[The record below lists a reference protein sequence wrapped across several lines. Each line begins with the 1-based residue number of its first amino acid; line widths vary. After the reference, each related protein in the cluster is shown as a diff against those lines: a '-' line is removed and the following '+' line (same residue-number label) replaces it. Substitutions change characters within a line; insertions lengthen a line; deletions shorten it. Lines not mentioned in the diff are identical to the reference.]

1 MKIKKIVSNSVTINT
16 LHTTKFKTTRIQ
28 LAFANHLSEE
38 TATIRT
44 LLLYMMKTITKK
56 YSTRKDFAIRLEEM
70 YAAGFGGGVKKIGL
84 SHIVSFDLS
93 IINNK
98 YTINNEDLLIDGLQ
112 FLKEIVF
119 NPLFTEEIMIEEKR
133 LLDEYYD
140 SIYTNKLKYAILE
153 TYKVMFEDE
162 TYKTEAL
169 GNKEQL
175 KSISLKD
182 IQYAYHSLINNDLIN
197 ISIVGDINEDDVI
210 EKINNT
216 FHFIPRV
223 IEPKFIDFYQ
233 KEIVNVNKIVEKQ
246 NVNQGKLVI
255 GHRIN
260 AYFPTENYYKAN
272 VLNMILGGHSESI
285 LFRRVREELGLVYHI
300 SSSYQMYKGILMIYA
315 GINPN
320 DYDKVISEVKKVI
333 NDLQNGNF
341 DDQYLVLA
349 KNVIINH
356 FIENL
361 DSNGSL
367 LQRVENLSL
376 FNRKFDKDEIINNI
390 NKVTKEDVCEIAKLI
405 KEDTIYFL
413 RNDTN
418 EKN

>member
-1 MKIKKIVSNSVTINT
+1 MKITKTKSNGFTINT
-16 LHTTKFKTTRIQ
+16 LQTTKFKTTRIQ

-38 TATIRT
+38 TATTRT

-56 YSTRKDFAIRLEEM
+56 YTTRKDLAIHLEEM
-70 YAAGFGGGVKKIGL
+70 YSAGFGGGVKKIGL

-98 YTINNEDLLIDGLQ
+98 YTINNEDLLVDGLQ

-153 TYKVMFEDE
+153 TYKVMFKEE

-169 GNKEQL
+169 GSKDKLNN
-175 KSISLKD
+175 ISLDD
-182 IQYAYHSLINNDLIN
+182 IQNAYESLIRNDLIN
-197 ISIVGDINEDDVI
+197 ISVVGDIDQEEVVK
-210 EKINNT
+210 KINNT
-216 FHFIPRV
+216 FHFKPRT
-223 IEPKFIDFYQ
+223 ISPDFVDYYQ
-233 KEIVNVNKIVEKQ
+233 KEVKNINKIVEKQ
-246 NVNQGKLVI
+246 KVNQGKLVM
-255 GHRIN
+255 GYRIN
-260 AYFPTENYYKAN
+260 AYFPTKDHYKAN

-300 SSSYQMYKGILMIYA
+300 SSGYQMYKGILMIYS

-320 DYDKVISEVKKVI
+320 DYDKVVSEVKTVI

-349 KNVIINH
+349 KNIIINQ
-356 FIENL
+356 FIESL
-361 DSNGSL
+361 DSNGAL
-367 LQRVENLSL
+367 LQRVGNLSM
-376 FNRKFDKDEIINNI
+376 FNQPFDKDEIINNI
-390 NKVTKEDVCEIAKLI
+390 KSVSKEDVSEIAKLI

-413 RNDTN
+413 RDDND